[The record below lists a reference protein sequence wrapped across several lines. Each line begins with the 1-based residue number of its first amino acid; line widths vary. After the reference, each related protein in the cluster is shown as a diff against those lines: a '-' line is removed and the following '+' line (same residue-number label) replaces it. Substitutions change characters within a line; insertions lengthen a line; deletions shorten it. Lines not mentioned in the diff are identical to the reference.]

1 MKKIK
6 QNKQTLTLD
15 KKLITN
21 LSADQMEMIKGGKQQ
36 DEPQITV
43 TVDLTGTGG
52 SLLCTISV

>member
-6 QNKQTLTLD
+6 QNKKTLKLD

-36 DEPQITV
+36 DQAQITV
-43 TVDLTGTGG
+43 TVDLTDTGG
-52 SLLCTISV
+52 SLLCTISL

>member
-6 QNKQTLTLD
+6 QNKKTLKLD

-36 DEPQITV
+36 DQPQITV
-43 TVDLTGTGG
+43 TVDLTDTGG
-52 SLLCTISV
+52 SLLCTVSM